1 MIVGVASVGH
11 AGVIGDFEGTSL
23 DGWEPGGQGGVV
35 TLANSTTA
43 GTVTLGSQSLKVD
56 FTAAGYWVLLWAA
69 PSVPSFLTSLKFDLS
84 MIASEWPDEQW
95 TKVADK
101 IALNS
106 DSPDGWSEYV
116 ASAANWSWRDPS
128 NPEPCPVDWG
138 AYDGDAFKTYTMDI
152 SDYDL
157 TGATW
162 FTIAISMQQDP
173 GAYGSFYIDNV
184 RFSDVANTPTPENEG
199 LGFVDVTDTLH
210 WNNAVSNM
218 SLLKVWFGEGKPSV
232 TDANQPNEDNY
243 KDKLALIQTIPNPDP
258 NTSIEM
264 PTIFDGVDYTWVVDG
279 YIYGPDA
286 DPNVYLGPLW
296 TFYATT
302 NISPT
307 ADAGDDQ
314 YKWLVPPDPN
324 VVITLDGSASNDPDS
339 GPSPMT
345 YSWTQIAGPT
355 VTIDTPDAE
364 TSTVTL
370 TGGLANTTEAG
381 ASAPYQFQL
390 EVDDGQFSD
399 TNVVTVSVNSNSC
412 TATIESGGYYYWG
425 DIAGSGGG
433 GDDYRDCEVDL
444 YDLIELALNWLGCSN
459 VFEACD

>member
-1 MIVGVASVGH
+1 M
-11 AGVIGDFEGTSL
+11 
-23 DGWEPGGQGGVV
+23 
-35 TLANSTTA
+35 
-43 GTVTLGSQSLKVD
+43 
-56 FTAAGYWVLLWAA
+56 
-69 PSVPSFLTSLKFDLS
+69 
-84 MIASEWPDEQW
+84 
-95 TKVADK
+95 
-101 IALNS
+101 
-106 DSPDGWSEYV
+106 
-116 ASAANWSWRDPS
+116 
-128 NPEPCPVDWG
+128 
-138 AYDGDAFKTYTMDI
+138 AY
-152 SDYDL
+152 
-157 TGATW
+157 
-162 FTIAISMQQDP
+162 
-173 GAYGSFYIDNV
+173 
-184 RFSDVANTPTPENEG
+184 
-199 LGFVDVTDTLH
+199 
-210 WNNAVSNM
+210 
-218 SLLKVWFGEGKPSV
+218 
-232 TDANQPNEDNY
+232 
-243 KDKLALIQTIPNPDP
+243 
-258 NTSIEM
+258 
-264 PTIFDGVDYTWVVDG
+264 YTWVVDG

-286 DPNVYLGPLW
+286 DPNVYLGPIW

-302 NISPT
+302 NAFPT

-314 YKWLVPPDPN
+314 YKWLIPPDPN
-324 VVITLDGSASNDPDS
+324 VVIILDGTASSDD
-339 GPSPMT
+339 GPYGSLNFN
-345 YSWTQIAGPT
+345 WTQIAGPT